1 MELAPHAGEKQK
13 NVVPEQE
20 GRSENQDRKSQSP
33 QGAIFRTKPRVAHA
47 HRHTS
52 TACGRRRIQ
61 SSWLEKQN
69 LTPSVK
75 PSSKEKVLRIVRS

>member
-1 MELAPHAGEKQK
+1 MWCLNRREDQRTRTEKVSLPRGQSL
-13 NVVPEQE
+13 EQ
-20 GRSENQDRKSQSP
+20 N
-33 QGAIFRTKPRVAHA
+33 RVAHA